1 MSAERSPPV
10 TSPEDG
16 GPISVIPPPPD
27 EERMS
32 VVPAT
37 TRLPTAV
44 EVASA
49 ISETGKKIVQ
59 RHIDARE
66 TFEHRLVR
74 DILLAERFR
83 ARLLVAIP
91 TIALFL
97 LVVQGNSDP
106 EAVAAVLHGKFDR
119 TPVGVFLMMVAAFE
133 LYLLVWI
140 SRLLARGGRPPMLRR
155 YAHALVETSLPTAV
169 IVYYA
174 SIDGPTPALLMPM
187 AFVYSIFI
195 LLSTLGLDFFLCA
208 FTGFVAAAEYAS
220 VALFWG
226 RGDMPGIPAAIASVP
241 SHLGK
246 AAILFVGG
254 IAAGF
259 VATRLRGSFTRAIES
274 VEDRS
279 RILGVFG
286 QHVSPEVVERLV
298 EGRADVKSEQRE
310 VCVMF
315 LDIRNFTAFS
325 EQRSAREVVDYL
337 NVVFEATIE
346 AVVRRHGIVNKFL
359 GDGFMAVFGAPIA
372 EGNASQAAVQAAVEI
387 VERIQ
392 ALVDKGEIPATRVGI
407 GLHTGNAVVGNI
419 GSRQR
424 KEYTVIGDVVNVASR
439 IETLNKE
446 LGSQVLVSDATWTR
460 AALTDVE
467 AKPHDD
473 IGIRGRAQT
482 MRIWQLA

>member
-1 MSAERSPPV
+1 MTSPPV
-10 TSPEDG
+10 SL
-16 GPISVIPPPPD
+16 
-27 EERMS
+27 R
-32 VVPAT
+32 A
-37 TRLPTAV
+37 PTA
-44 EVASA
+44 AALATA
-49 ISETGKKIVQ
+49 IGETGKRLVKAHV
-59 RHIDARE
+59 DARE

-97 LVVQGNSDP
+97 LVVEGNSDP
-106 EAVAAVLHGKFDR
+106 EVVASVLHGKFDR
-119 TPVGVFLMMVAAFE
+119 TPVGFFLMAVAAFE
-133 LYLLVWI
+133 LYVLIWI
-140 SRLLARGGRPPMLRR
+140 GRLLARDGRPSMLRR
-155 YAHALVETSLPTAV
+155 YGHAFVETSLPTAV
-169 IVYYA
+169 ILYYA
-174 SIDGPTPALLMPM
+174 SIDGPTQALLMPV
-187 AFVYSIFI
+187 AFVYSVFI

-208 FTGFVAAAEYAS
+208 FTGLVASVEYAS

-226 RGDMPGIPAAIASVP
+226 KGDSPGIPPALAAVP
-241 SHLGK
+241 HHLGK
-246 AAILFVGG
+246 AVILFVGG

-274 VEDRS
+274 FEDRS

-298 EGRADVKSEQRE
+298 EGKADVKSEQRE

-325 EQRSAREVVDYL
+325 EERGAVEVVDYL
-337 NVVFEATIE
+337 NVVFEATIDS
-346 AVVRRHGIVNKFL
+346 VVKRHGIVNKFL

-372 EGNASQAAVQAAVEI
+372 EGNASHAAVEAALDI
-387 VERIQ
+387 VARLD
-392 ALVDKGEIPATRVGI
+392 ALVLKGKLPPTRVGI

-439 IETLNKE
+439 IEALNKQ
-446 LGSQVLVSDATWTR
+446 LGTQVLVSDATWTR
-460 AALTDVE
+460 AECKDVE
-467 AKPHDD
+467 AVVHEDVE
-473 IGIRGRAQT
+473 IRGKAHR
-482 MRIWQLA
+482 MRVWQLA

>member
-1 MSAERSPPV
+1 MRYSSPSSMSAERSS
-10 TSPEDG
+10 TT
-16 GPISVIPPPPD
+16 SVIPPPPA
-27 EERMS
+27 EEEPRASRVPRELPS
-32 VVPAT
+32 VTKAAT
-37 TRLPTAV
+37 A
-44 EVASA
+44 A
-49 ISETGKKIVQ
+49 IATGKRAVRAQ
-59 RHIDARE
+59 LDARE
-66 TFEHRLVR
+66 GFEDRLVR

-91 TIALFL
+91 ATALFA
-97 LVVQGNSDP
+97 LVVIGNSDP

-119 TPVGVFLMMVAAFE
+119 KPVGFFLMIVAAFE
-133 LYLLVWI
+133 LYVLVWLG
-140 SRLLARGGRPPMLRR
+140 RLIARGDRPSLLRR
-155 YAHALVETSLPTAV
+155 YLHAFVETSLPTAV

-174 SIDGPTPALLMPM
+174 SIDGPSQALLMPM

-208 FTGFVAAAEYAS
+208 FTGLVASMEYAA

-226 RGDMPGIPAAIASVP
+226 RDDASALPPALSALP
-241 SHLGK
+241 HHLAK
-246 AAILFVGG
+246 AVILLVGG

-274 VEDRS
+274 IADRS

-298 EGRADVKSEQRE
+298 EGKADVKSEQRE

-325 EQRSAREVVDYL
+325 EARSAPEVVDYL
-337 NVVFEATIE
+337 NVVFESAVE

-372 EGNASQAAVQAAVEI
+372 DGNPSRAAVDAALDI
-387 VERIQ
+387 VGRLEQ
-392 ALVDKGEIPATRVGI
+392 LASDEKIPATKVGI
-407 GLHTGNAVVGNI
+407 GLHTGLAVVGNI
-419 GSRQR
+419 GSSQR

-439 IETLNKE
+439 IEALNKE
-446 LGSQVLVSDATWTR
+446 LGSQVLASSATW
-460 AALTDVE
+460 AA
-467 AKPHDD
+467 AGAPD
-473 IGIRGRAQT
+473 IEITKHEDIAIRGKKETITVYR
-482 MRIWQLA
+482 LA